1 MQSRPESILDHFITP
16 KKPCHH
22 QPLPVSLES
31 WHAEQTSNLFLYK
44 FSYSWWFIWII
55 SFTSTSQP
63 SWLASSPVFKT
74 DRDVCQYLI
83 SLHSSVTLYGLFLCG
98 CCAVSTPWLLWAVL
112 PWRSTLQFCEFPKE
126 LSDHYSHQPQY
137 FTLALV
143 VYERCSLSTSCQ
155 HLSAF
160 LLLGYAQRLITAWM
174 LIFLVADDAGHPFMC
189 AGTLVYLV
197 PRASPTHG

>member
-16 KKPCHH
+16 KKLCHH

-74 DRDVCQYLI
+74 DLDVCQYLI
-83 SLHSSVTLYGLFLCG
+83 SLHSSVTLYGLFLHG

-126 LSDHYSHQPQY
+126 LSDPVFYIS
-137 FTLALV
+137 TCGVWALQSL
-143 VYERCSLSTSCQ
+143 YLLST
-155 HLSAF
+155 LTRLFNTAVV
-160 LLLGYAQRLITAWM
+160 LGYAQHLITAWM